1 MCISAEVKQEIIDV
15 KNIGCDKIQHLFS
28 HINLLFHF

>member
-1 MCISAEVKQEIIDV
+1 MCIGVDVKQEIIDV

-28 HINLLFHF
+28 SINLLFHF